1 MHRANQDSGSTATL
15 PKVKNNQIK
24 ANYQNRRMIGIKG
37 PDSAMHLRTMSH
49 AGNDLHELFKFL
61 LGHRLVVITGVIF
74 KTGVFPH
81 PPSSGLQGLDP
92 PTNIKSYEIHSIY
105 PSLLHVYYLPHQRKN
120 LLFLGSNQPRIPAS

>member
-1 MHRANQDSGSTATL
+1 MHRANQDSGSAATSL
-15 PKVKNNQIK
+15 RVKSNQVI

-61 LGHRLVVITGVIF
+61 LGHRLVVIAGVVF

-81 PPSSGLQGLDP
+81 PPSSVLQGLDP
-92 PTNIKSYEIHSIY
+92 PTNIKSYETHSI
-105 PSLLHVYYLPHQRKN
+105 
-120 LLFLGSNQPRIPAS
+120 